1 MSYQFIHIESYSRTG
16 TSREIHKSNGT
27 VVKVEKW
34 SAAQVGAEACR
45 LEGQCPHVENPKEPG
60 QLYGV
65 SPLEAVKLAEEWAEQ
80 KKDPKGRKYRSD
92 GLCLLAGVISVPQ
105 ERANDWD
112 TLKGEYVEFL
122 KEKYGPRLKSVIEHL
137 DEECP
142 HLHFYAVP
150 EPTENFDDIHDGR
163 KAAAAV
169 GFKAKTCLRNQ
180 AFKTAMRS
188 FQVTFYEKVAKAQGF
203 LRFGPK
209 RVRLTRAQ
217 WVAQKE
223 QAADLSGREKAVSY
237 QRKVVLSMKKE
248 IPKKVEE
255 QVREGLE
262 KAKAALPK
270 PKPPTFLDKVFHPNL
285 KKEVEEQRKRGD
297 RYKRKYLAEHEIVKA
312 KEADLELWRADA
324 VHERKHKET
333 HDFSNIPKKPE
344 PEHRLKREQKATK
357 RSGSSYTP

>member
-16 TSREIHKSNGT
+16 TSRKIHKSNGT
-27 VVKVEKW
+27 IVSVEKW

-45 LEGQCPHVENPKEPG
+45 LNGACPHVENPKEPG

-80 KKDPKGRKYRSD
+80 KKDPKGRKYRKD

-112 TLKGEYVEFL
+112 NLKVEYVSFL

-163 KAAAAV
+163 KAAAEV
-169 GFKAKTCLRNQ
+169 GYKAATGLRNQ
-180 AFKTAMRS
+180 AFKKAMRS
-188 FQVTFYEKVAKAQGF
+188 FQVNFYEKVAKAQGF

-209 RVRLTRAQ
+209 RTRLTRPQ

-223 QAADLSGREKAVSY
+223 QAMDLSGREKAVSY
-237 QRKVVLSMKKE
+237 QRKVVLNMEKE

-270 PKPPTFLDKVFHPNL
+270 PKPPTFMDKVLHPNL
-285 KKEVEEQRKRGD
+285 NKQLEEAVKRGD
-297 RYKRKYLAEHEIVKA
+297 RYKRKFLKERETVEG
-312 KEADLELWRADA
+312 KEAELALWKASQA
-324 VHERKHKET
+324 HERKHAQT
-333 HDFSNIPKKPE
+333 HDFSHIPRKPE
-344 PEHRLKREQKATK
+344 PEHRLKREQRADKK
-357 RSGSSYTP
+357 PGSSYKP